1 MHRKRKIIRLKYL
14 QQRVIDK
21 ARKFRE
27 RLQWMYGRNKMYF
40 GGRQG
45 ASWPLLEHHALCWS
59 IMPWGSGWYVGPTA
73 QCWDQLVAT
82 IPKTLRTPVSNPAF
96 NPCKKSPSLS
106 SQKGMQLRFIQAN
119 AWKWAET
126 NDGGRLGRTF
136 LIVRSLASFL
146 GPLSTELK
154 KANEMIPP
162 GSVLCCLGDGKDE
175 QYENAFSTV

>member
-45 ASWPLLEHHALCWS
+45 ASWPLLEHHALGKRLVRGTNS
-59 IMPWGSGWYVGPTA
+59 PV
-73 QCWDQLVAT
+73 WDQLVAT

-154 KANEMIPP
+154 KANGMIPP

-175 QYENAFSTV
+175 QYENTFSTV